1 MEIAA
6 LPSCEKSLFAGAKVA
21 FFSDSQG
28 HKQTLFLVF
37 LLWNPLCIRYIRRFM
52 SDLTTI
58 TMSKT
63 FETNALKGK
72 SLAAG
77 MKQRI
82 AELEKF
88 GVKEA
93 DLTVMEQD
101 ADKAIEMIREVD
113 SLREEVTRKLQAAN
127 EQLNSLRD
135 RAAVYR
141 KIIKQNYLQDQW
153 AGFGLQDKR

>member
-1 MEIAA
+1 
-6 LPSCEKSLFAGAKVA
+6 
-21 FFSDSQG
+21 
-28 HKQTLFLVF
+28 
-37 LLWNPLCIRYIRRFM
+37 M

-77 MKQRI
+77 MKRRI
-82 AELEKF
+82 AELEQF

-113 SLREEVTRKLQAAN
+113 CLREEVTRKLQAAN

-135 RAAVYR
+135 RHRLPTLHPCGPAWRGRPGRRVVVGRSRQAGMRPARQIVSAKKLYICPDMNKFRPISVMALLALSAAVC
-141 KIIKQNYLQDQW
+141 Q
-153 AGFGLQDKR
+153 A

>member
-1 MEIAA
+1 
-6 LPSCEKSLFAGAKVA
+6 
-21 FFSDSQG
+21 
-28 HKQTLFLVF
+28 
-37 LLWNPLCIRYIRRFM
+37 
-52 SDLTTI
+52 
-58 TMSKT
+58 
-63 FETNALKGK
+63 
-72 SLAAG
+72 
-77 MKQRI
+77 MKQKI

-141 KIIKQNYLQDQW
+141 KIILTNQRPGNHPRLSGLVLCRRCRMYQAKRSSPVQTPPEVW
-153 AGFGLQDKR
+153 GFR

>member
-6 LPSCEKSLFAGAKVA
+6 LPSCEKSLFAGAKVI
-21 FFSDSQG
+21 FFLDSLG
-28 HKQTLFLVF
+28 HKWRHFL
-37 LLWNPLCIRYIRRFM
+37 
-52 SDLTTI
+52 
-58 TMSKT
+58 SKT

-77 MKQRI
+77 MKRRI
-82 AELEKF
+82 AELEKY

-93 DLTVMEQD
+93 DLAVMEQD

-113 SLREEVTRKLQAAN
+113 TLREEVTRKLQKAN

>member
-1 MEIAA
+1 
-6 LPSCEKSLFAGAKVA
+6 
-21 FFSDSQG
+21 
-28 HKQTLFLVF
+28 
-37 LLWNPLCIRYIRRFM
+37 
-52 SDLTTI
+52 
-58 TMSKT
+58 MSKT

-77 MKQRI
+77 MKRRI
-82 AELEKF
+82 TELGKY

-93 DLTVMEQD
+93 DLTVMERE

-113 SLREEVTRKLQAAN
+113 RLREEVTRKLQEAN

-141 KIIKQNYLQDQW
+141 KIIKQNYSQDQW

>member
-6 LPSCEKSLFAGAKVA
+6 LPSCEKSLFAGAKVT
-21 FFSDSQG
+21 FFWIP
-28 HKQTLFLVF
+28 KVTNERFFFVF
-37 LLWNPLCIRYIRRFM
+37 LLWNPLCIRHIRRFM
-52 SDLTTI
+52 YNFITN

-77 MKQRI
+77 MKRRI
-82 AELEKF
+82 AELGKY

-113 SLREEVTRKLQAAN
+113 RLREEVTRKLQEAN

>member
-1 MEIAA
+1 
-6 LPSCEKSLFAGAKVA
+6 
-21 FFSDSQG
+21 
-28 HKQTLFLVF
+28 
-37 LLWNPLCIRYIRRFM
+37 
-52 SDLTTI
+52 
-58 TMSKT
+58 
-63 FETNALKGK
+63 
-72 SLAAG
+72 
-77 MKQRI
+77 MKRRI
-82 AELEKF
+82 AELVKY

-113 SLREEVTRKLQAAN
+113 RLREEVTRKLQEAN

>member
-1 MEIAA
+1 
-6 LPSCEKSLFAGAKVA
+6 
-21 FFSDSQG
+21 
-28 HKQTLFLVF
+28 
-37 LLWNPLCIRYIRRFM
+37 
-52 SDLTTI
+52 
-58 TMSKT
+58 MSKT

-77 MKQRI
+77 MKRRI
-82 AELEKF
+82 AELGKY

-113 SLREEVTRKLQAAN
+113 RLREEVTRKLQEAN

-135 RAAVYR
+135 RAAYSQFMG
-141 KIIKQNYLQDQW
+141 KICFRDGRIYSNDLYEPILYSYDTLSASRRHFGKELPNHQLQTVAAACGYDLTNHHH
-153 AGFGLQDKR
+153 ALADAEACAYIAMKLL

>member
-1 MEIAA
+1 
-6 LPSCEKSLFAGAKVA
+6 
-21 FFSDSQG
+21 
-28 HKQTLFLVF
+28 
-37 LLWNPLCIRYIRRFM
+37 
-52 SDLTTI
+52 
-58 TMSKT
+58 MSKT

-101 ADKAIEMIREVD
+101 ADKAMEPWRISR
-113 SLREEVTRKLQAAN
+113 RRRT
-127 EQLNSLRD
+127 NSPR
-135 RAAVYR
+135 R
-141 KIIKQNYLQDQW
+141 
-153 AGFGLQDKR
+153 

>member
-1 MEIAA
+1 
-6 LPSCEKSLFAGAKVA
+6 
-21 FFSDSQG
+21 
-28 HKQTLFLVF
+28 
-37 LLWNPLCIRYIRRFM
+37 M
-52 SDLTTI
+52 SDLTTN

-77 MKQRI
+77 MKRRI
-82 AELEKF
+82 AELEKY
-88 GVKEA
+88 GVREA
-93 DLTVMEQD
+93 DLTAMEQD
-101 ADKAIEMIREVD
+101 ADKAIEMIREMD
-113 SLREEVTRKLQAAN
+113 RLRKEVTRKLQAAN
-127 EQLNSLRD
+127 EQLCSLRD

>member
-1 MEIAA
+1 MHFCYSPAKIIHAVGYE
-6 LPSCEKSLFAGAKVA
+6 SREKLKN
-21 FFSDSQG
+21 
-28 HKQTLFLVF
+28 
-37 LLWNPLCIRYIRRFM
+37 LLRPDKMPL
-52 SDLTTI
+52 LH
-58 TMSKT
+58 
-63 FETNALKGK
+63 
-72 SLAAG
+72 
-77 MKQRI
+77 
-82 AELEKF
+82 

-101 ADKAIEMIREVD
+101 TDKAIEMIREVD
-113 SLREEVTRKLQAAN
+113 RLREEVTRKLQEAN

>member
-1 MEIAA
+1 
-6 LPSCEKSLFAGAKVA
+6 
-21 FFSDSQG
+21 
-28 HKQTLFLVF
+28 
-37 LLWNPLCIRYIRRFM
+37 
-52 SDLTTI
+52 
-58 TMSKT
+58 MSKT

-77 MKQRI
+77 MKKRI
-82 AELEKF
+82 AELQKY

-93 DLTVMEQD
+93 DLTAVEQD

-135 RAAVYR
+135 RASVYR
-141 KIIKQNYLQDQW
+141 KIIKSNYLQDQW
-153 AGFGLQDKR
+153 LSFGLQDKR

>member
-1 MEIAA
+1 
-6 LPSCEKSLFAGAKVA
+6 
-21 FFSDSQG
+21 
-28 HKQTLFLVF
+28 
-37 LLWNPLCIRYIRRFM
+37 
-52 SDLTTI
+52 
-58 TMSKT
+58 MSKT

-82 AELEKF
+82 AELEKY

-93 DLTVMEQD
+93 DLTIMEQD

-113 SLREEVTRKLQAAN
+113 SLREEVTRKLQEAN
-127 EQLNSLRD
+127 EMLISLRD
-135 RAAVYR
+135 RATVYR
-141 KIIKQNYLQDQW
+141 KIIKQKYLQEQW

>member
-1 MEIAA
+1 M
-6 LPSCEKSLFAGAKVA
+6 
-21 FFSDSQG
+21 
-28 HKQTLFLVF
+28 
-37 LLWNPLCIRYIRRFM
+37 Y
-52 SDLTTI
+52 DLTTI

-77 MKQRI
+77 MKRRI
-82 AELEKF
+82 AELGKY

-113 SLREEVTRKLQAAN
+113 RLREEVTRKLQEAN

>member
-1 MEIAA
+1 
-6 LPSCEKSLFAGAKVA
+6 
-21 FFSDSQG
+21 
-28 HKQTLFLVF
+28 
-37 LLWNPLCIRYIRRFM
+37 
-52 SDLTTI
+52 
-58 TMSKT
+58 MSKT

-101 ADKAIEMIREVD
+101 ADKAMEPWRISRRKRE
-113 SLREEVTRKLQAAN
+113 
-127 EQLNSLRD
+127 NSPHR
-135 RAAVYR
+135 
-141 KIIKQNYLQDQW
+141 
-153 AGFGLQDKR
+153 

>member
-1 MEIAA
+1 
-6 LPSCEKSLFAGAKVA
+6 
-21 FFSDSQG
+21 
-28 HKQTLFLVF
+28 
-37 LLWNPLCIRYIRRFM
+37 
-52 SDLTTI
+52 
-58 TMSKT
+58 MSKT

-82 AELEKF
+82 AELRKY
-88 GVKEA
+88 GVTEA

-113 SLREEVTRKLQAAN
+113 RLREEVTRKLQEAN
-127 EQLNSLRD
+127 EQLNSLRV
-135 RAAVYR
+135 RAAIYR

>member
-6 LPSCEKSLFAGAKVA
+6 LPSCEKTLFAGAKVI
-21 FFSDSQG
+21 FFFDSEG
-28 HKQTLFLVF
+28 YKRRLFFVF
-37 LLWNPLCIRYIRRFM
+37 LPWNPLCSRYIRRFL
-52 SDLTTI
+52 SDLTTN

-77 MKQRI
+77 MKRRI
-82 AELEKF
+82 AELEKY

-93 DLTVMEQD
+93 DLATMEQD

-113 SLREEVTRKLQAAN
+113 RLREEVSRKLQAAN
-127 EQLNSLRD
+127 EQLCSLRD

-141 KIIKQNYLQDQW
+141 KIIKQNFLQEQW